1 MAYEQLKEDVW
12 RVNMGLVEAGL
23 IVLTWGNASGVDR
36 AAGVMAIKPSGVE
49 YEALRA
55 EHIVVVSLETGAVVE
70 GAGRPSSDTPT
81 HLCLYRSFPTIG
93 GVIHTHSPSA
103 TSFAQALREIPCLGT
118 THADQFYG
126 PVPLTRMMRDEE
138 IRFNYELNT
147 GRLIVECFEEK
158 GLDPAQIPAV
168 LVAGHGPFVW
178 GATPAKAL
186 ENAVVLEAVAE
197 MAWRAVQLNPAVEP
211 IPRALLD
218 KHFLRKHGPG
228 AYYGQPGGAPA
239 PTEDD

>member
-12 RVNMGLVEAGL
+12 RANMGLVQAGL

-36 AAGVMAIKPSGVE
+36 AAGVMAIKPSGVD
-49 YEALRA
+49 YETLRP
-55 EHIVVVSLETGAVVE
+55 EQMVIVSLETGAVVE
-70 GAGRPSSDTPT
+70 GDGRPSSDTPT
-81 HLCLYRSFPTIG
+81 HLCLYRSFPAIG
-93 GVIHTHSPSA
+93 GVIHTHSPIA

-147 GRLIVECFEEK
+147 GRVIVECFEEK
-158 GLDPAQIPAV
+158 GLDPAQIAAA

-178 GATPAKAL
+178 GPSPAKAL

-228 AYYGQPGGAPA
+228 AYYGQPNGAPSFEK
-239 PTEDD
+239 T

>member
-1 MAYEQLKEDVW
+1 MAYEQLKQDVW
-12 RVNMGLVEAGL
+12 RANMGLVEAGL
-23 IVLTWGNASGVDR
+23 VVLTWGNASGVDR

-49 YEALRA
+49 YEALRP

-81 HLCLYRSFPTIG
+81 HLCLYRSFPDIG
-93 GVIHTHSPSA
+93 GVIHTHSPIA

-126 PVPLTRMMRDEE
+126 AVPLTRMMREEE
-138 IRFNYELNT
+138 IRFSYELNT

-158 GLDPAQIPAV
+158 DLDPEQMPAV

-178 GATPAKAL
+178 GSSPAKTL

-197 MAWRAVQLNPAVEP
+197 MAWRAYQLNSAVEP

-228 AYYGQPGGAPA
+228 AYYGQPNGTPA